1 MHTALCAHRSV
12 PTSPPDAVSFAPPPG
27 RQGQGRSPQP
37 RSAPYL
43 PVVVRRRTF
52 AQGFIGATQQ
62 AYEQWVR
69 TAFGDRASA
78 VLARYPWP
86 ADADRFT
93 AAYLIGAIMTD
104 SGYIVGI
111 GGCANRRLTQDFAR
125 WTRTWAYEFAHGTG
139 PGLTPIPGYVWG
151 AGARR
156 GACLPVPHLRQR
168 RSDRPHL
175 RRGGTAAGQRD
186 EALLGRLHPVR
197 HPECPRARRVAAV
210 RPTGE
215 VMSLRAGG
223 QSRPISDAQF
233 VAEHQCAFWD
243 AMA

>member
-1 MHTALCAHRSV
+1 VCSLTPTLPPNPAEAVASGQFARV
-12 PTSPPDAVSFAPPPG
+12 PIVIGANRDEG
-27 RQGQGRSPQP
+27 
-37 RSAPYL
+37 
-43 PVVVRRRTF
+43 RTF

-111 GGCANRRLTQDFAR
+111 GGSANRRLTQDFAR

-151 AGARR
+151 AGGAPGTPRSLPTCSPPSTTAFRSPPPSTRR
-156 GACLPVPHLRQR
+156 NG
-168 RSDRPHL
+168 SW
-175 RRGGTAAGQRD
+175 
-186 EALLGRLHPVR
+186 
-197 HPECPRARRVAAV
+197 PER
-210 RPTGE
+210 
-215 VMSLRAGG
+215 
-223 QSRPISDAQF
+223 
-233 VAEHQCAFWD
+233 
-243 AMA
+243 

>member
-1 MHTALCAHRSV
+1 
-12 PTSPPDAVSFAPPPG
+12 
-27 RQGQGRSPQP
+27 
-37 RSAPYL
+37 
-43 PVVVRRRTF
+43 VVVRRRTF

-111 GGCANRRLTQDFAR
+111 GGSANRRLTQDFAR

-151 AGARR
+151 AGHAAELAYLFPTFDDGVPIAPTFDAAERQLAREMKR
-156 GACLPVPHLRQR
+156 YWAAFTLSGTPNAPGLAEWPRY
-168 RSDRPHL
+168 DR
-175 RRGGTAAGQRD
+175 
-186 EALLGRLHPVR
+186 
-197 HPECPRARRVAAV
+197 
-210 RPTGE
+210 TGE